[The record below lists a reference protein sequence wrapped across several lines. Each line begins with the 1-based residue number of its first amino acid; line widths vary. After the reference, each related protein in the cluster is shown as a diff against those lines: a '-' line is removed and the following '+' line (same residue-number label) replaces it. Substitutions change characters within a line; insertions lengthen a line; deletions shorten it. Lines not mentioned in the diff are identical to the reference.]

1 MAADVIEC
9 LKSKEIMTSKFAMND
24 VAAQSMTSGANQRAP
39 AAYNTGAFGL
49 DSDANMAILVA
60 LVVEIRATLV
70 ANGMMKGA
78 A

>member
-1 MAADVIEC
+1 MASIPTVETR
-9 LKSKEIMTSKFAMND
+9 EIVTTKFAMNNT
-24 VAAQSMTSGANQRAP
+24 AAQAQTSGAGQAALSARAD
-39 AAYNTGAFGL
+39 GAHGL
-49 DSDANMAILVA
+49 DTEAHMKEVYD

>member
-1 MAADVIEC
+1 MASIPTIETR
-9 LKSKEIMTSKFAMND
+9 EIVTTKFGMNNT
-24 VAAQSMTSGANQRAP
+24 AAQAQTSGANQVAMVAYGAGANGLVAGADM
-39 AAYNTGAFGL
+39 AA
-49 DSDANMAILVA
+49 MHA